1 MTSQLA
7 AEFLT
12 GLSSVDLG
20 FFMTD
25 LTAPWY

>member
-1 MTSQLA
+1 MTMQQA

-25 LTAPWY
+25 LTFPWH